1 MRLFIW
7 DDVSEKIFICYT
19 AIYTIRG
26 DAQEFGLEDKSKNVQ
41 WTFFSVNIDNFLCV
55 DYNIEKLKYI
65 RYSIC

>member
-26 DAQEFGLEDKSKNVQ
+26 DAQEFGVEDKSKNVQ
-41 WTFFSVNIDNFLCV
+41 WTFFLV
-55 DYNIEKLKYI
+55 
-65 RYSIC
+65 